1 MSQRTS
7 LTVKR
12 QLTLGFGGLALASV
26 LVAGMA
32 AHGLDAGS
40 ERFKGYVEGVGARAS
55 TVSSLGHA
63 IKDRAVAARN
73 LLLAES
79 PRDRDVQSAAAA
91 AAHRE
96 VEQLLKRYNEQVAQ
110 ADDMSD
116 RGRAAA
122 AEINRLER
130 AYAPVAVAVV
140 DLGMKGEV
148 EAAIAKLNAE
158 CVPLLQALNK
168 VLHEYEE
175 IARTAEKRQIDEAF
189 AAARFEQVLLF
200 GAAGLALAMAVAVG
214 WWIPRRLANALGA
227 EPQTLSDVVGRVADG
242 DLSPISGADRAPAG
256 SVMAS
261 LGRMQAS
268 LVGLVGQI
276 KVVAEGVATASGQIA
291 SGNQD
296 LSGRTEQQA
305 SALQQ
310 TSAQMHQMTDTVRSS
325 ASGARQASD
334 LASDAARAAGQGGEV
349 VERVVG
355 TMGEITQSSRRIA
368 EIIGVIDGIAFQTN
382 ILALNAAVEA
392 ARAGEQGRGFAVVAG
407 EVRTLAQRSAAAAK
421 EIKALIDTSV
431 ARVDAGSQQAG
442 EAGATMRDIV
452 ERVRK
457 VTDLISEI
465 HVATEQQSQG
475 IEQVNHAVISLDQ
488 GTQQNAA
495 LVEQSAAAAEGL
507 RQQAQQLTGLVS
519 AFRIAQPA

>member
-1 MSQRTS
+1 MNNQTP

-12 QLTLGFGGLALASV
+12 QLMLSFGGLALASL
-26 LVAGMA
+26 LVAGLA
-32 AHGLDAGS
+32 SYGLDAANQ
-40 ERFKGYVEGVGARAS
+40 RLRDFIDGVDARAK
-55 TVSSLGHA
+55 TVASLGHA

-73 LLLAES
+73 LLLAAT
-79 PRDRDVQSAAAA
+79 PVDRDAQAAAAA

-96 VEQLLKRYNEQVAQ
+96 VGELLKRYNDLVARST
-110 ADDMSD
+110 DMSD

-122 AEINRLER
+122 AELNRVEQ
-130 AYAPVAVAVV
+130 AYAPVALGVV
-140 DLGMKGEV
+140 QLGMKGQQ
-148 EAAIAKLNAE
+148 EAAIAKLNAD
-158 CVPLLQALNK
+158 CIPLLNALNK
-168 VLHEYEE
+168 VLHEYEA
-175 IARTAEKRQIDEAF
+175 IAEASEKRQIQ
-189 AAARFEQVLLF
+189 AAYDVMQRERALLF
-200 GAAGLALAMAVAVG
+200 GAAGLALTLAALIG
-214 WWIPRRLANALGA
+214 WWIPRRLAASLGA
-227 EPQTLSDVVGRVADG
+227 EPAALSAMVGRVADG
-242 DLSPISGADRAPAG
+242 DLSQIPGADRATAG
-256 SVMAS
+256 SVLDS

>member
-1 MSQRTS
+1 MSQRTP

-32 AHGLDAGS
+32 TRGLDAGN
-40 ERFKGYVEGVGARAS
+40 ERFKRYVEGVGARAT
-55 TVSSLGHA
+55 TVTSLGHA
-63 IKDRAVAARN
+63 IKDRAVAAHN
-73 LLLAES
+73 LLVATS
-79 PRDRDVQSAAAA
+79 PADRQAQAAAA
-91 AAHRE
+91 TAAHRE
-96 VEQLLKRYNEQVAQ
+96 VGELLKRYNDLVSQ
-110 ADDMSD
+110 ASDMSD

-122 AEINRLER
+122 AEINRLEQ
-130 AYAPVAVAVV
+130 AYAPVALAVV
-140 DLGMKGEV
+140 DLGMKGEA

-158 CVPLLQALNK
+158 CIPLLAALNK
-168 VLHEYEE
+168 VLHEYEQ
-175 IARTAEKRQIDEAF
+175 IADAAEKRQIEAAYSEAWKDE
-189 AAARFEQVLLF
+189 LLMF
-200 GAAGLALAMAVAVG
+200 GAAGLALVLAAAIG
-214 WWIPRRLANALGA
+214 WWFPRRLSNALGA
-227 EPQTLSDVVGRVADG
+227 EPQALSDAVGRVADG
-242 DLSPISGADRAPAG
+242 DLSPIAGADRAPAG

-261 LGRMQAS
+261 LGRMQAA
-268 LVGLVGQI
+268 LVGLVGRI
-276 KVVAEGVATASGQIA
+276 RDVSEGVATASDQIA

-310 TSAQMHQMTDTVRSS
+310 TTAQMHQMNDTVRGS
-325 ASGARQASD
+325 ASGARQAST
-334 LASDAARAAGQGGEV
+334 LAGDAAQAAGQGGEV
-349 VERVVG
+349 VQRVVD

-368 EIIGVIDGIAFQTN
+368 DIIGVIDGIAFQTN

-421 EIKALIDTSV
+421 EIKTLIDTSV
-431 ARVDAGSQQAG
+431 ARVDAGSRQAE
-442 EAGATMRDIV
+442 EAGTTMRDIV

-457 VTDLISEI
+457 VTDLIAEI

-475 IEQVNHAVISLDQ
+475 IEQINQAVVSLDQ

-495 LVEQSAAAAEGL
+495 LVEESAAAAESL
-507 RQQAQQLTGLVS
+507 RQQARELTELVA
-519 AFRIAQPA
+519 AFRTGQPA